1 MMTTTHKAPA
11 TGATGRRPA
20 RAGRRT
26 RRAQSLGKYFFIL
39 PAVLFVVATTVYPL
53 LYNVNLGF
61 YDAPIQKF
69 LGGTVQWVGVSQYAQ
84 ALADPAIWTSLG
96 TSLVYTISTIALM
109 LTIGTAFALFF
120 NKQFP
125 GNKLLR
131 SMLFLPY
138 ILPSVVAANVWR
150 WMLDGTSGLVN
161 YILTT
166 LRIIPEPIFWLG
178 SPTLA
183 LPAVTLATAWTMVPF
198 AMLLIIAGLQNIP
211 RATYE
216 AAELDGANR
225 WNTFW
230 RITVP
235 LLRPVLSV
243 VALLGFIYTFKTFDT
258 IFILTRGGP
267 GDATT
272 VLPILAYNEAFVNF
286 DLGAGATVNTL
297 LLVVP
302 MLLAIVYF
310 RSTRKEG

>member
-1 MMTTTHKAPA
+1 MTTTRVAAA
-11 TGATGRRPA
+11 TKTSPGKPP
-20 RAGRRT
+20 RAGRKRK
-26 RRAQSLGKYFFIL
+26 RSRSLGTYLFIL
-39 PAVLFVVATTVYPL
+39 PAALFVVATTVYPL

-69 LGGTVQWVGVSQYAQ
+69 LRGTVEWVGLSQYQ
-84 ALADPAIWTSLG
+84 EALGDPKTWVSLG
-96 TSLVYTISTIALM
+96 TSLVYTLATIALM
-109 LTIGTAFALFF
+109 LTVGTAFAILFT
-120 NKQFP
+120 KTFP

-131 SMLFLPY
+131 SLLFLPY

-161 YILTT
+161 YLLTT
-166 LRIIPEPIFWLG
+166 VRIIPEPVFWLG
-178 SPTLA
+178 SPTFA
-183 LPAVTLATAWTMVPF
+183 LPAVILATAWTMVPF

-216 AAELDGANR
+216 AAELDGAGR
-225 WNTFW
+225 WSTFW

-258 IFILTRGGP
+258 IFIMTRGGP

-286 DLGAGATVNTL
+286 DLGSGATVNTL
-297 LLVVP
+297 LLVIP
-302 MLLAIVYF
+302 MVLAIIYF

>member
-1 MMTTTHKAPA
+1 MTLTDAPLPTA
-11 TGATGRRPA
+11 RNEQDEARRA
-20 RAGRRT
+20 RASRRKP
-26 RRAQSLGKYFFIL
+26 QLGKYLFIL
-39 PAVLFVVATTVYPL
+39 PAVLFVMATTVYPL

-69 LGGTVQWVGVSQYAQ
+69 LGGTVEWVGLQQYGDV
-84 ALADPAIWTSLG
+84 LADPAMWSSLATSLI
-96 TSLVYTISTIALM
+96 YTAATIVLM
-109 LTIGTAFALFF
+109 LVIGTALAVLF
-120 NKQFP
+120 NKTFP

-131 SMLFLPY
+131 SLLFLPY

-161 YILTT
+161 YILMS
-166 LRIIPEPIFWLG
+166 LRIIEEPVFWLG
-178 SPTLA
+178 NPTMA
-183 LPAVTLATAWTMVPF
+183 LPAVILATAWTMVPF

-211 RATYE
+211 TATYE
-216 AAELDGANR
+216 AAQLDGAGR
-225 WNTFW
+225 SATFW

-258 IFILTRGGP
+258 IFIMTRGGP

-286 DLGAGATVNTL
+286 DLGTGATVNTL
-297 LLVVP
+297 LLIIP
-302 MLLAIVYF
+302 MVLAIFYF
-310 RSTRKEG
+310 RSTRNEG